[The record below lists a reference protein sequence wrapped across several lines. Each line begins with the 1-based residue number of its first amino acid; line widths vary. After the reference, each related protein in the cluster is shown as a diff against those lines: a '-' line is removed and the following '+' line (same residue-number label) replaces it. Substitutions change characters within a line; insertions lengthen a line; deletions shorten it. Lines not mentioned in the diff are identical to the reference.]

1 PTRIL
6 PARPRPEVGAF
17 RASASRAGRAGRH
30 HSHSSRVLPSF
41 DTAFLCRWMV
51 RESSRR
57 TTFDRESPC
66 AAPAGPT
73 PKASG
78 HNGKAGSR
86 AAPHRSSH
94 GGCAHRYRRCDA
106 IGCPQTARW
115 RPTLTTA
122 ELTVSLP
129 YLGRIHLMSTRV
141 PRLAAGCIAALIIGA
156 ACSTH
161 HRADTAARR
170 ASNTRPA
177 EPGTTASSEPS
188 LHPVTSSVAG
198 APTTDPN
205 QAEAP
210 AAPSTGAATKPAAAV
225 VDETVAL
232 SASLTGESE
241 IPNP

>member
-1 PTRIL
+1 
-6 PARPRPEVGAF
+6 
-17 RASASRAGRAGRH
+17 
-30 HSHSSRVLPSF
+30 
-41 DTAFLCRWMV
+41 
-51 RESSRR
+51 
-57 TTFDRESPC
+57 
-66 AAPAGPT
+66 
-73 PKASG
+73 
-78 HNGKAGSR
+78 
-86 AAPHRSSH
+86 
-94 GGCAHRYRRCDA
+94 
-106 IGCPQTARW
+106 
-115 RPTLTTA
+115 
-122 ELTVSLP
+122 
-129 YLGRIHLMSTRV
+129 MSTRV

-188 LHPVTSSVAG
+188 LQPVTSSVAG

-241 IPNP
+241 IPNPRIPGGHGTTTLSITGMELCYTIDAPIQEKPIIANIYKGAAGEAGAIVINFEIVFERTASGFKAQKCLDKDRALLDGIIANPAGFYVNVFTNEHPRGALRGQLKAS